1 MAAPHSPSS
10 PDIHAAAPAKTR
22 GRLRVYLGAAPG
34 VGKTVDMLCEGRRR
48 ATRGTDVVIGLY
60 ETHGREF
67 TADQI
72 GDLPVVP
79 RKVYYH
85 RGVQLTEMDTDAVL
99 ARHPQVALVDELAHT
114 NAPGSLHEKRWQD
127 VQQLLDAGIDVITTV
142 NIQHLESL
150 NDVVAAITG
159 IKQAETIPDEVVRA
173 AEQIELVD
181 MTPQA
186 LRRRMAHGHIYP
198 AERIDTALGNYFR
211 EGNLTALR
219 ELALLWVADR
229 VEEGL
234 DRYRAQHGIKG
245 TWAARD
251 RIVVALTGNPEGKML
266 LRRGA
271 RIAGRVA
278 GRTLI
283 AVHVVRSD
291 ATVGTSATEIERQR
305 LLAENLGGSLQ
316 LIVGDDIA
324 GTVLEFARSVNATQI
339 IVGAPRHGRLAQLF
353 RPSTANAIVAG
364 SGDIDVHVVTHP
376 KAARTRS
383 ARAQTG
389 PRPRRLVAW
398 IAAVAIPCAL
408 AAALLPWR
416 DGLALSTVLLIF
428 LLGVIGNALIGGAAP
443 AAVAAVI
450 AGLLANYFYTPPI
463 GSLTI
468 TQPGNVFALLVFIV
482 VGVTVASIV
491 DRSAIRARQATQ
503 GKAEAQ
509 LVAAAA
515 TSVVNSPN
523 PVHAVLEQARLGFA
537 MTSVALLAKD
547 PTAPNTYQL
556 IGAAGTPADHAG
568 QTRPSDDSEPG
579 TSSSAPEEPASAAL
593 PAELGHA
600 VTPDTADVVV
610 PAGPPESGWVLA
622 MYGRPLPPS
631 DRRLV
636 EVFAAQAVL
645 AVERDRLTHQAEQTE
660 RLREGDRV
668 RTAVLAAL
676 SHDLRTPLST
686 IKASISSLRDR
697 SVAWTESD
705 QTELLAATAAAADQL
720 DDLLANLLDL
730 SRLET
735 GVVTPVRRPV
745 SVDEVVHRALIGIP
759 GDRVR
764 DSIPDDLPLID
775 TDAGLLERV
784 IANITANA
792 VRYSP
797 ADRHVRLL
805 AGEVTDDQGRRVQI
819 RIADHGPGVPVA
831 DRDMMFAPFQRLG
844 DIPGRSGVGLGL
856 AVARG
861 LGEAIGAS
869 IEVDDTPG
877 GGLTMIVTVP
887 VADTP
892 MQPGTPAPTTR
903 TTRQYPASPARN
915 GHEAVPT
922 ASNSARDTR

>member
-1 MAAPHSPSS
+1 
-10 PDIHAAAPAKTR
+10 
-22 GRLRVYLGAAPG
+22 LRVYLGAAPG
-34 VGKTVDMLCEGRRR
+34 VGKTVDMLCEARRR
-48 ATRGTDVVIGLY
+48 AGRGTDVVIGLY

-67 TADQI
+67 TAEQI
-72 GDLPVVP
+72 GDLPVIP
-79 RKVYYH
+79 RRVFHH
-85 RGVQLTEMDTDAVL
+85 RGVELTELDTDAVL
-99 ARHPQVALVDELAHT
+99 ARHPQVVLVDELAHT
-114 NAPGSLHEKRWQD
+114 NAPGSVHEKRWQD
-127 VQQLLDAGIDVITTV
+127 VQQLLDAGIEVITTV

-159 IKQAETIPDEVVRA
+159 IKQVETVPDEVVRA

-234 DRYRAQHGIKG
+234 DRYRAQHGITG

-251 RIVVALTGNPEGKML
+251 RIVVALTGGPEGAML

-271 RIAGRVA
+271 RVAGRVA
-278 GRTLI
+278 GRSLI
-283 AVHVVRSD
+283 GVHVVRSD

-316 LIVGDDIA
+316 LVVGDDVPA
-324 GTVLEFARSVNATQI
+324 TVLEFARSVNATQI

-353 RPSTANAIVAG
+353 RPSTAHAIVAG

-376 KAARTRS
+376 RAARARS
-383 ARAQTG
+383 ARAQTQTP
-389 PRPRRLVAW
+389 PRPRRVVVAW
-398 IAAVAIPCAL
+398 IAAVVIPCAL

-428 LLGVIGNALIGGAAP
+428 LLGVIGNALIGGVAP
-443 AAVAAVI
+443 AAAAALI
-450 AGLLANYFYTPPI
+450 AGLLANYYYTPPI

-468 TQPGNVFALLVFIV
+468 SQPENVFALAVFVI
-482 VGVTVASIV
+482 VGVTVASVV
-491 DRSAIRARQATQ
+491 DRSAIRARQAIQ
-503 GKAEAQ
+503 GRTEAQ

-537 MTSVALLAKD
+537 MTSVALLAKN
-547 PTAPNTYQL
+547 PTSLNTYQL
-556 IGAAGTPADHAG
+556 IGAAGTPGPTTEPPPPAA
-568 QTRPSDDSEPG
+568 PS
-579 TSSSAPEEPASAAL
+579 PATL

-600 VTPDTADVVV
+600 VNPDTADVLV

-645 AVERDRLTHQAEQTE
+645 AVERDRLTHRAEQGE

-686 IKASISSLRDR
+686 IKASVSSLRDR
-697 SVAWTESD
+697 SIAWTEAD
-705 QTELLAATAAAADQL
+705 QRELLAATDAAADQL
-720 DDLLANLLDL
+720 DALLANLLDL

-797 ADRHVRLL
+797 DDRHVRLL
-805 AGEVTDDQGRRVQI
+805 AGEVTDERGHRVQL
-819 RIADHGPGVPVA
+819 RIVDHGPGVPLP

-844 DIPGRSGVGLGL
+844 DIPGRNGVGLGL

-861 LGEAIGAS
+861 LAEAVGAS
-869 IEVDDTPG
+869 VEVDDTPG

-892 MQPGTPAPTTR
+892 MK
-903 TTRQYPASPARN
+903 PASPTARQLPTN
-915 GHEAVPT
+915 GHQPVPT
-922 ASNSARDTR
+922 ASTSATDAR